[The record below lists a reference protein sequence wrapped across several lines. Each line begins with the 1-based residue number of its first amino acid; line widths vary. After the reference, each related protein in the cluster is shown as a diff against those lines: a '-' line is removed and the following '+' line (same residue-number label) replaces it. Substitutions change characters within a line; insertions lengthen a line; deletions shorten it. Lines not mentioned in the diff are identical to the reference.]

1 MKKKFSWFEILRL
14 GFVQMAIG
22 GMVVITTST
31 LNRIMVV
38 ELLLPAVVPGL
49 LVTLHYCIQI
59 LRPRMGFGVDKSGVA
74 TPWIGGGLLILALG
88 SATTSYATLLMFENQ
103 VNGLVIATIGFI
115 LIGLGVSASGT
126 SLLTLLAKK
135 VDENKRAPAAAV
147 LWLMMIGGFAITAM
161 IIGVLLDPFTPERLF
176 VVCSSVTLVLL
187 LMAFVAIWD
196 IEKPEESRNED
207 SDQVTS
213 TDFFSALSE
222 IWTEKET
229 RLFSIFVFMSMFAF
243 SMQDLILE
251 PFAGTVFDMT
261 PGETT
266 KLSGMQHLGVLLGMA
281 FISIICS
288 GFFIFKKISSLKLW
302 ISLGCFLSAFS
313 LLLLSFI
320 ALGKTSFPLRETVIL
335 LGISNGIFS
344 IAAIGLMMQLARQGL
359 KKREGIRMGLWGA
372 AQAIAFAL
380 GGLMGTIFSDL
391 FRYFFSSDREG
402 YATVFLIESGLFLIA
417 MAISFGLYSKQ
428 HKAEKKI
435 LDLKKETK
443 TLCTN

>member
-1 MKKKFSWFEILRL
+1 MKKKFSWFEIFRL
-14 GFVQMAIG
+14 GIVQMAIG

-147 LWLMMIGGFAITAM
+147 LWLMMIGGF
-161 IIGVLLDPFTPERLF
+161 

-207 SDQVTS
+207 ADQVTS

-222 IWTEKET
+222 IWIEKET

-266 KLSGMQHLGVLLGMA
+266 KLSGMQHLGVLLGMV

-335 LGISNGIFS
+335 LGVSNGIFS

-417 MAISFGLYSKQ
+417 MAISFGLYSKK

>member
-1 MKKKFSWFEILRL
+1 
-14 GFVQMAIG
+14 
-22 GMVVITTST
+22 
-31 LNRIMVV
+31 
-38 ELLLPAVVPGL
+38 
-49 LVTLHYCIQI
+49 
-59 LRPRMGFGVDKSGVA
+59 
-74 TPWIGGGLLILALG
+74 
-88 SATTSYATLLMFENQ
+88 
-103 VNGLVIATIGFI
+103 
-115 LIGLGVSASGT
+115 
-126 SLLTLLAKK
+126 
-135 VDENKRAPAAAV
+135 
-147 LWLMMIGGFAITAM
+147 MMIGGFAITAM

-196 IEKPEESRNED
+196 IEKPEESRTKD
-207 SDQVTS
+207 ADQVTS

-320 ALGKTSFPLRETVIL
+320 ALGKTSFTLRETVVL
-335 LGISNGIFS
+335 LGVSNGIFS

-391 FRYFFSSDREG
+391 FRYLFSSDREG

-417 MAISFGLYSKQ
+417 MAISFGLYSKKQ
-428 HKAEKKI
+428 KAVKKI
-435 LDLKKETK
+435 LVLKKETK

>member
-1 MKKKFSWFEILRL
+1 MNKKFSWFEILRL
-14 GFVQMAIG
+14 GIVQMAIG

-88 SATTSYATLLMFENQ
+88 SATTCYATFLMFENQ
-103 VNGLVIATIGFI
+103 LNGLVIATIGFI

-135 VDENKRAPAAAV
+135 VDESKRAPAAAV

-196 IEKPEESRNED
+196 IEKPAESKTED
-207 SDQVTS
+207 ADQVTS

-288 GFFIFKKISSLKLW
+288 GFFIFKKISSL
-302 ISLGCFLSAFS
+302 
-313 LLLLSFI
+313 
-320 ALGKTSFPLRETVIL
+320 
-335 LGISNGIFS
+335 
-344 IAAIGLMMQLARQGL
+344 
-359 KKREGIRMGLWGA
+359 
-372 AQAIAFAL
+372 
-380 GGLMGTIFSDL
+380 
-391 FRYFFSSDREG
+391 
-402 YATVFLIESGLFLIA
+402 
-417 MAISFGLYSKQ
+417 
-428 HKAEKKI
+428 
-435 LDLKKETK
+435 
-443 TLCTN
+443 